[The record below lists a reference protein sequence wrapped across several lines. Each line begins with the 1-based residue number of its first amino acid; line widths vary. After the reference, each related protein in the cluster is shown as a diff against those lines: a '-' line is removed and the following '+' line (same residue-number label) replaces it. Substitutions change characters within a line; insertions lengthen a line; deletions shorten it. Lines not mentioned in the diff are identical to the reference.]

1 MAEHTEHTRRSYLR
15 SAAEA
20 AESATETATA
30 EHGPAPVPLAR

>member
-20 AESATETATA
+20 AEIATA
-30 EHGPAPVPLAR
+30 